1 MTDSILARS
10 DRLREVVEAA
20 TIEVHHIDW
29 TSSFKIPYG
38 ACIPMAVFV
47 AEYLSHRGI
56 SARPVE
62 AGARFVDP
70 VSVKYAEIET
80 FGEPGLDASNI
91 KGLTFLGHLVAYAP
105 TFQAVF
111 DMSLPT
117 QTFTTL
123 GELGKPHCLVGTVD
137 HRQGEVGFKTEL
149 GRGFAL
155 YRIYPKRDGWKKR
168 AWPFDQI
175 RDLAQGDSS

>member
-1 MTDSILARS
+1 MHEPILARS

-29 TSSFKIPYG
+29 ASSFGIPYG

-62 AGARFVDP
+62 AGARFIDP
-70 VSVKYAEIET
+70 VSVKYAEIDT
-80 FGEPGLDASNI
+80 LGGEPGLDASNI
-91 KGLTFLGHLVAYAP
+91 KGLPFLGHLVTYAP

-117 QTFTTL
+117 QTFATL
-123 GELGKPHCLVGTVD
+123 GQLGKPHCLVGSVD
-137 HRQGEVGFKTEL
+137 HRRGEVGFKTEL
-149 GRGFAL
+149 GRGHAL

-168 AWPFDQI
+168 SWPFGQI
-175 RDLAQGDSS
+175 RELAKGDA